1 MKLVAIHV
9 YDADLP
15 VVGTYRMSSGPM
27 TRLTSVIVELV
38 TDTGLVGY
46 GEVCPL
52 GPVYQPQ
59 HVLGAKAAIAEMA
72 PKLIGQDPTLVV
84 QLNRAMNA
92 ALDGHRYAKA
102 AIDIAAWDLAGK
114 RYDRRLCDLL
124 GGAAADSV
132 SSYYAVAVASPDE
145 QARVAAERQREGYRR
160 LQIKIGGREVEEDI
174 ETLRRVGEVLQPGT
188 RLAADGN
195 RGMTGRDTILL
206 SQRCRDI
213 PLILEQPCAT
223 LDEIATIRPHLC
235 HPLYLDEVTED
246 VSTVARA
253 IGERLA
259 DGFGMKITRIGGI
272 SAMLTVRDLCEA
284 RNLPH
289 TVDDNWG
296 GDIIAAA
303 CVHVGATVAPKLFEG
318 AWIAEPY
325 IAHHYDAER
334 GPRVEGGRIRIPSGP
349 GLGVT
354 PDLSRFGAPVL
365 SFG

>member
-1 MKLVAIHV
+1 MKLVAVNV
-9 YDADLP
+9 YEADLP

-52 GPVYQPQ
+52 GSTYQPQ
-59 HVLGAKAAIAEMA
+59 HVLGAKAAIEEMA
-72 PKLIGQDPTLVV
+72 PKLIGLDPTLIV

-92 ALDGHRYAKA
+92 VLDGHRYAKT

-124 GGAAADSV
+124 GGAGGDAV
-132 SSYYAVAVASPDE
+132 PTYYAVAVASPDE
-145 QARVAAERQREGYRR
+145 QARVAVERQRKGFRR
-160 LQIKIGGREVEEDI
+160 LQIKIGGREVKEDI
-174 ETLRRVGEVLQPGT
+174 ETLRRVGEVLQPET
-188 RLAADGN
+188 RLAANGN
-195 RGMTGRDTILL
+195 RGMSGRDTVFL
-206 SQRCRDI
+206 SQRYRDI

-223 LDEIATIRPHLC
+223 LDEIANIKSQLC
-235 HPLYLDEVTED
+235 HPIYLDEVTED
-246 VSTVARA
+246 VNIITRT
-253 IGERLA
+253 IGAQLA

-272 SAMLTVRDLCEA
+272 SAMLTVPDLCEA

-303 CVHVGATVAPKLFEG
+303 CVHVGATVAPRLFEG
-318 AWIAEPY
+318 AWIAAPY
-325 IAHHYDAER
+325 IEHHYDMDN
-334 GPRVEGGRIRIPSGP
+334 GPKIEGGRIKISTGQ

-354 PDLSRFGAPVL
+354 PDLARFGEPVL

>member
-206 SQRCRDI
+206 GTYNYMGMTFD
-213 PLILEQPCAT
+213 P
-223 LDEIATIRPHLC
+223 
-235 HPLYLDEVTED
+235 EV
-246 VSTVARA
+246 
-253 IGERLA
+253 
-259 DGFGMKITRIGGI
+259 
-272 SAMLTVRDLCEA
+272 
-284 RNLPH
+284 
-289 TVDDNWG
+289 
-296 GDIIAAA
+296 IAAGNIG
-303 CVHVGATVAPKLFEG
+303 CMMQIGSGTGVPVVHTAELLDWATG
-318 AWIAEPY
+318 
-325 IAHHYDAER
+325 
-334 GPRVEGGRIRIPSGP
+334 GPCPRALASAGR
-349 GLGVT
+349 
-354 PDLSRFGAPVL
+354 
-365 SFG
+365 